1 MIFFNKK
8 WGLLGVFLGGCSAAL
23 VPATDN
29 PREKLNQAYQLIGL
43 GRPLP
48 AEKLATEAAKI
59 YESKNDYIGAGTAYS
74 ALGMLY
80 SSPAYRSHKEYY
92 ESKKTYDPTYNKS
105 ITFYKKAVDASI
117 KGGDYWGAANSL
129 IGIGDGY
136 TNQNEQSKACD
147 AYTEAL
153 KVYTDPNAKVTR
165 MAYTWNPKYPTYKAM
180 LEALIENS
188 CKNK

>member
-1 MIFFNKK
+1 MYSSKSK
-8 WGLLGVFLGGCSAAL
+8 WLLLVIILNGCSMFEG
-23 VPATDN
+23 PDFN
-29 PREKLNQAYQLIGL
+29 DPRTKVTQAYESIAT
-43 GRPLP
+43 GRPVP

-92 ESKKTYDPTYNKS
+92 ENKNTYDPTYNKS
-105 ITFYKKAVDASI
+105 IAFYKKAVDASM

-136 TNQNEQSKACD
+136 TNQNELSKACD

-153 KVYTDPNAKVTR
+153 KVYTDPNAKVTK
-165 MAYTWNPKYPTYKAM
+165 MTYTWNSKYPTYKAM
-180 LEALIENS
+180 LEAIIENS
-188 CKNK
+188 CNK